1 MTDAGKSTVWD
12 VLEEYADVH
21 DELDDAIDMFS
32 WVIEDMQT
40 ALSELED
47 QASEISTHLA
57 QTEKLFR
64 RFKARNPRYFKA

>member
-1 MTDAGKSTVWD
+1 MTDAGKPTVWD

-47 QASEISTHLA
+47 QASEIVSGKPLGGTTICRPVRA
-57 QTEKLFR
+57 TGC
-64 RFKARNPRYFKA
+64 